1 MLPSSNPPLIGCLRM
16 ERGGVTGTALW
27 SLLCT
32 QLTGSID
39 LFKDEDDDDDAGSR
53 KFFFILLYKGFVI

>member
-1 MLPSSNPPLIGCLRM
+1 M
-16 ERGGVTGTALW
+16 TGTALW

-53 KFFFILLYKGFVI
+53 IFFFFYLIIQGVCNLMGITLCARQSMMEPS